1 MQSTPKTGETF
12 WLWFTK
18 IISGAIV
25 LFVLG
30 THLIVNHFLA
40 PKGLLTHA
48 EVVAYFQN
56 PLVVFMEAVFLLL
69 LVLHSLLGLR
79 GILLDLRPTEKSRR
93 VIDIIIILFGVF
105 VSLYGLWLLNAVRT
119 MSS

>member
-1 MQSTPKTGETF
+1 MQFTRKAGETF

-18 IISGAIV
+18 IISGAIIV
-25 LFVLG
+25 FILG
-30 THLIVNHFLA
+30 IHLVVNHFLA
-40 PKGLLTHA
+40 PEGLLTHA

-56 PLVVFMEAVFLLL
+56 PLVVSMEALFLLL

-93 VIDIIIILFGVF
+93 VIDIMLILFGVF
-105 VSLYGLWLLNAVRT
+105 ASLYGLWLLNTVRT
-119 MSS
+119 MGS